1 MQDWKDPEKAN
12 RWDGAHLQGNPTRAA
27 HLAQL
32 DDLLSLVEPGWI
44 LDVGCGSGI
53 IAEQVLRRL
62 PEARVCG
69 LDSSPPMLELAGRRL
84 GPFGERAR
92 LVECDLNTI
101 AGADAPAG
109 SSAAIASQS
118 LHHLEAPRQE
128 EVLRWIHGRL
138 RTGGWL
144 FMIERVRIPGPSLYE
159 AYRLGKVRFGHH
171 RSGEDWGTYLTD
183 LAAQGDRPLVLT
195 DLLGRLEAA
204 GFDAGCLD
212 LEVDRALI
220 VARAR

>member
-44 LDVGCGSGI
+44 LDVGCGGGI

-62 PEARVCG
+62 PEASVCG
-69 LDSSPPMLELAGRRL
+69 LDSSPPMLELAGKRL
-84 GPFGERAR
+84 APYGDRAR
-92 LVECDLNTI
+92 LIECDLNEMRDV
-101 AGADAPAG
+101 DAPAG

-118 LHHLEAPRQE
+118 IHHLEAPCQE

-138 RTGGWL
+138 RRGGWL
-144 FMIERVRIPGPSLYE
+144 FMIERVRVPGPSLYD
-159 AYRLGKVRFGHH
+159 AYRLAKVRFGHH
-171 RSGEDWGTYLTD
+171 RSGEDWDAYVAD
-183 LAAQGDRPLVLT
+183 LGAQGDRPLVLT
-195 DLLGRLEAA
+195 DLLGRLGTA
-204 GFDAGCLD
+204 GFSAGCLD
-212 LEVDRALI
+212 LEVDRALV

>member
-32 DDLLSLVEPGWI
+32 DDLLSLVDAGWI

-53 IAEQVLRRL
+53 VAEQVLRRL
-62 PEARVCG
+62 PAASVCG

-84 GPFGERAR
+84 APFGDRAR
-92 LVECDLNTI
+92 LVECDLNDLD
-101 AGADAPAG
+101 GVDAPGDGAG
-109 SSAAIASQS
+109 AIASQS
-118 LHHLEAPRQE
+118 IHHLEATRQE
-128 EVLRWIHGRL
+128 DAFRWIHGRL

-144 FMIERVRIPGPSLYE
+144 FMIERVRIPSPALYE
-159 AYRLGKVRFGHH
+159 AYRLAKVRFGHH
-171 RSGEDWGTYLTD
+171 RSGEDWDAYVAD

-195 DLLGRLEAA
+195 DLLGRLDAA

-212 LEVDRALI
+212 LEVDRALV